1 MRSKKR
7 KLFRWTPFGIGISF
21 RSTMLKVKTKV
32 FKRTL
37 FRWIPFCIGISLG
50 STMVNV
56 QAKEFKLNDTEPTC
70 SAEQVVNQDNLNPS
84 AKTVQVG
91 RKNQL
96 LNDNDDISKQDEDPC
111 EAPETSEASKTP
123 NEMVEEP
130 EDREMPASEN
140 SERSSHPI
148 DPFSDDPTISD
159 KSDSNQPTISN
170 QDSHDF
176 KVYIQFGGASPGGD
190 ENLSTPEYSSPS
202 ETEVS
207 SPEPLQTRPSP
218 PNSLDRPAQTPHSPS
233 KTKHHKQGHKTESHK
248 QEQRSPK
255 KLREHDQGVSR
266 EQRKRSDRKAD
277 DKRLK
282 QKTHRTPTPRKRQE
296 QTHQI
301 KNHRK
306 KLHAPHRHNINKPIG
321 ETHIRQGRFYPTH
334 LKQRPHI
341 LRSRT
346 PLHRQLRQQISP
358 TRSLRRS
365 VPRLPQ
371 IRRRH

>member
-1 MRSKKR
+1 VTATSSLKTVLIFNTPLEENMRSKMR
-7 KLFRWTPFGIGISF
+7 KLFRQIVFGIGF
-21 RSTMLKVKTKV
+21 
-32 FKRTL
+32 F
-37 FRWIPFCIGISLG
+37 LG
-50 STMVNV
+50 STMLNV
-56 QAKEFKLNDTEPTC
+56 QAKELKLNDTKPTC
-70 SAEQVVNQDNLNPS
+70 PAEQVVNQANLNPS
-84 AKTVQVG
+84 ANLVRVG

-96 LNDNDDISKQDEDPC
+96 SNDNEDISKQDEDPC

-123 NEMVEEP
+123 NEIVEEP

-140 SERSSHPI
+140 SEWSSHPI
-148 DPFSDDPTISD
+148 DPFSDDPTIPD

-176 KVYIQFGGASPGGD
+176 NLHIEFGGASSGGD

-218 PNSLDRPAQTPHSPS
+218 PNNLDRPAQTPHSPS
-233 KTKHHKQGHKTESHK
+233 KTKHKQRHKTKSHK
-248 QEQRSPK
+248 QEQRTPK
-255 KLREHDQGVSR
+255 RLHEHDQSLSR

-277 DKRLK
+277 DRRLK

-306 KLHAPHRHNINKPIG
+306 KLHAPHRHSINKPIR
-321 ETHIRQGRFYPTH
+321 ETHLRQGGFYPTH
-334 LKQRPHI
+334 LKQRPQI
-341 LRSRT
+341 LRRRT

-358 TRSLRRS
+358 ARSLRRA
-365 VPRLPQ
+365 VPRLHQ
-371 IRRRH
+371 IKRRH